1 MLDTNALISAALS
14 PKGHSAQLIELA
26 RRGRISLIMSY
37 HLCDELETR
46 LERDKFRRW
55 LSLDDVRDFVDA
67 VSVVA
72 DWIDDRPDKEIPLV
86 CDDPDDNYL
95 VALFQDS
102 DATMLVSGDKAVLR
116 IDYPGLDVRR
126 PAAAMEAL
134 DFVHEWG
141 EGYMEGSEDRSFAQI
156 EAEGNR
162 GIFAAYS
169 GFAMVIREPN
179 ARDLLQYV
187 VVPETLRHF
196 RKRSSLEWIRRELT
210 ARGMATRPIYASPD
224 IAYIKLPPDP
234 GTSLRAVGAVAL
246 PTGTIF
252 ATMQRC
258 PDLPDLPGADFDHW
272 RVFGIGGLVEPERIR
287 PRPTRTKP
295 EAT

>member
-1 MLDTNALISAALS
+1 
-14 PKGHSAQLIELA
+14 
-26 RRGRISLIMSY
+26 MSD
-37 HLCDELETR
+37 HLCDELATR
-46 LERDKFRRW
+46 LEREKFRRW

-72 DWIDDRPDKEIPLV
+72 DWIDDRPDNEIPLV

-95 VALFQDS
+95 VALVKDS

-116 IDYPGLDVRR
+116 IDYPGLDVRK
-126 PAAAMEAL
+126 PKAAMEAL
-134 DFVHEWG
+134 DFIHEWG
-141 EGYMEGSEDRSFAQI
+141 EGYLEGSAERSFAQI

-162 GIFAAYS
+162 GVIAAYS
-169 GFAMVIREPN
+169 AFATAVQELD

-196 RKRSSLEWIRRELT
+196 RKRRSLEWIRKEL
-210 ARGMATRPIYASPD
+210 AVRGMATRPIYVSPD

-234 GTSLRAVGAVAL
+234 GTNLRAVGEVAL
-246 PTGTIF
+246 PADTIF

-258 PDLPDLPGADFDHW
+258 PDLPDIPGAEVDHW
-272 RVFGIGGLVEPERIR
+272 RVFGIGGTVEPERIP
-287 PRPTRTKP
+287 PRPTLGQ
-295 EAT
+295 